1 MDTMEDGHLGKL
13 FGDERKFNYGYRD
26 GTVQELR
33 RNKMFTGM
41 MGVAHAAGRAAN
53 LVMSIIEENEDR
65 MQMDDA
71 EHLLITGTLAI
82 YRVDI
87 GSFMAKFVNPFD
99 YNSFDVVEV
108 HPKSGLVKEP
118 KTACVQVQPQ
128 KNMPAYDL
136 LAGYI
141 LGLLNDE
148 VTWLQDSLSPPT
160 DRTLACSSVAELE
173 RRPSWVP

>member
-1 MDTMEDGHLGKL
+1 MEETLGDIIAKL
-13 FGDERKFNYGYRD
+13 FEGGYRT
-26 GTVQELR
+26 GTVQEIR
-33 RNKMFTGM
+33 RDAMFKQM
-41 MGVAHAAGRAAN
+41 MGVARAAERAAN

-71 EHLLITGTLAI
+71 NHLLITGTLAI

-136 LAGYI
+136 MAGYI
-141 LGLLNDE
+141 LGL
-148 VTWLQDSLSPPT
+148 SLIHI
-160 DRTLACSSVAELE
+160 
-173 RRPSWVP
+173 

>member
-1 MDTMEDGHLGKL
+1 MSMASMEDGHLGKL
-13 FGDERKFNYGYRD
+13 FGDGKKFNDGYRK

-41 MGVAHAAGRAAN
+41 MGVAYAAGRAAN

-82 YRVDI
+82 YPWTLAP
-87 GSFMAKFVNPFD
+87 SWPSSSTPD

-108 HPKSGLVKEP
+108 HPKSGLVKNP
-118 KTACVQVQPQ
+118 RR
-128 KNMPAYDL
+128 PAFKF
-136 LAGYI
+136 
-141 LGLLNDE
+141 
-148 VTWLQDSLSPPT
+148 SRK
-160 DRTLACSSVAELE
+160 RTCQRTTCWPGTSWACSTMKSTSFRTV
-173 RRPSWVP
+173 

>member
-1 MDTMEDGHLGKL
+1 MAPMEDVHLGML
-13 FGDERKFNYGYRD
+13 FGDGKKFNDGYRN

-41 MGVAHAAGRAAN
+41 MGVAYAAERAAN

-71 EHLLITGTLAI
+71 GHLLITGTLAI

-118 KTACVQVQPQ
+118 KTACVQV
-128 KNMPAYDL
+128 
-136 LAGYI
+136 
-141 LGLLNDE
+141 
-148 VTWLQDSLSPPT
+148 SRR
-160 DRTLACSSVAELE
+160 RTCQRTTCWPGTSWACSTTRSHGFRTV
-173 RRPSWVP
+173 

>member
-1 MDTMEDGHLGKL
+1 MEDGHLGKL
-13 FGDERKFNYGYRD
+13 FGDGKKFNDGYRK

-41 MGVAHAAGRAAN
+41 MGVAYAAERAAN

-108 HPKSGLVKEP
+108 HPKSGLVKNP
-118 KTACVQVQPQ
+118 RR
-128 KNMPAYDL
+128 PAFKF
-136 LAGYI
+136 
-141 LGLLNDE
+141 
-148 VTWLQDSLSPPT
+148 SRR
-160 DRTLACSSVAELE
+160 RTCRRTTCWPGTSWACSTMKSPGFRTV
-173 RRPSWVP
+173 

>member
-1 MDTMEDGHLGKL
+1 MSGMEETLGDIIAKL
-13 FGDERKFNYGYRD
+13 FEGGYRT
-26 GTVQELR
+26 GTVQEIR
-33 RNKMFTGM
+33 RDAMFKQM
-41 MGVAHAAGRAAN
+41 MGVARAAERAAN

-71 EHLLITGTLAI
+71 NHLLITGTLAI

-136 LAGYI
+136 MAGYI

-148 VTWLQDSLSPPT
+148 VTLGF
-160 DRTLACSSVAELE
+160 RKV
-173 RRPSWVP
+173 